1 MDNGPAERAVSFC
14 ARAVFYS
21 RTTHQSMTT
30 HQLGA
35 ATTETMPKKPDP
47 IPVICTRCVR
57 PFTLN
62 PRAYERRV
70 ARYGLIL
77 LCERCLTDGL

>member
-1 MDNGPAERAVSFC
+1 
-14 ARAVFYS
+14 
-21 RTTHQSMTT
+21 MTT

-77 LCERCLTDGL
+77 LCERCLTDGWLRMHQGRHTETILVRDDEP